1 MLGYWILK
9 ELVDEYNCTGFDC
22 EYDADFVTSFD
33 GTKLSSKWIPLPV
46 KFLYK
51 SRKKGD
57 CPSLQIVPFFSSK
70 AVKVLSEIMGENVEY
85 LPVTGEASKFTIVNV
100 IKMIDALDME
110 KSDLI
115 YFPDG
120 KIMSK
125 RKIVLRSE
133 KISCTDNIFKLIE
146 FPRTS
151 VIVSDNFK
159 DAVEKACL
167 KGFTFEKVEIS

>member
-1 MLGYWILK
+1 MDYWILK
-9 ELVDEYNCTGFDC
+9 YLSDEFNCVEFDL
-22 EYDADFVTSFD
+22 EKILPISNLFD
-33 GTKLSSKWIPLPV
+33 GRVLSSTWEPQPI
-46 KFLYK
+46 KFLYR

-57 CPSLQIVPFFSSK
+57 CPSLHSIPFFSSK

-100 IKMIDALDME
+100 IKLIDALDME

-159 DAVEKACL
+159 DAVEKAGL
-167 KGFTFEKVEIS
+167 KGFAFEKVEIS